1 MNIAYCMANRRGGTD
16 LLLQEV
22 ARFAAAQGLQT
33 CGLVQINTEC
43 EPDGPCDMDVQVLP
57 GGPVIRISQSLG
69 RGASGC
75 RLDSPA
81 LEDAAGQ
88 VAAALDRGADLMI
101 INKFGKSEAEGQGL
115 RSVIAEAISRD
126 VPVLVGL
133 NAANEEAFESFSGG
147 LAQKLEP
154 EVGAVCD
161 WVRKVMR
168 PGEAA

>member
-1 MNIAYCMANRRGGTD
+1 
-16 LLLQEV
+16 
-22 ARFAAAQGLQT
+22 
-33 CGLVQINTEC
+33 
-43 EPDGPCDMDVQVLP
+43 
-57 GGPVIRISQSLG
+57 
-69 RGASGC
+69 
-75 RLDSPA
+75 
-81 LEDAAGQ
+81 
-88 VAAALDRGADLMI
+88 MI